1 MKKLFLLFIAFVI
14 CFGLVTLSY
23 ANLISIGSGELRDN
37 YFPVYS
43 REAYSYSQQIYY
55 QNEINY
61 KGIITK
67 LGFRYYS
74 GNFDNTNH
82 WLIYMGH
89 TIKFAFNNS
98 KDWIPINNLIQVF
111 DGDVS
116 NYLSD
121 GWLTITLTNPF
132 EYNNN
137 DNLVIAVAEVSE
149 LANDVNLYLMFIE
162 K

>member
-1 MKKLFLLFIAFVI
+1 MKKLFLLVIAFVN

-37 YFPVYS
+37 FFPVHTNA
-43 REAYSYSQQIYY
+43 AYSYSQQIYY

-89 TIKFAFNNS
+89 TIKFAFNNT

-116 NYLSD
+116 NYLSQ
-121 GWLTITLTNPF
+121 GWLTITLTNP
-132 EYNNN
+132 
-137 DNLVIAVAEVSE
+137 EVDYFVRTKSRI
-149 LANDVNLYLMFIE
+149 L
-162 K
+162 